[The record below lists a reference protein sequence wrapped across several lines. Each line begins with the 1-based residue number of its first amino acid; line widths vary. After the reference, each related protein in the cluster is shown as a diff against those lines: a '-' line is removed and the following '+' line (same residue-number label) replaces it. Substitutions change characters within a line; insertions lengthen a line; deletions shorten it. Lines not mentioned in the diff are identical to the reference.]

1 MPIRT
6 VEEARAWRK
15 QLDKALPAVPDKE
28 ASACTDLYPVMRYDG
43 KLIPYKA
50 RINWYGVLKVAAQDL
65 WDIEENNPDN
75 NPLLWT
81 DINYRDGVRV
91 IPETF
96 TVADA
101 FALDELGWWKGDIYK
116 SLLNSNVYTPEQ
128 YAAGW
133 ELQEN

>member
-28 ASACTDLYPVMRYDG
+28 ASACADLYPVMRYDG

-50 RINWYGVLKVAAQDL
+50 RINWNGVLKMAAQDL

-75 NPLLWT
+75 APTLWT
-81 DINYRDGVRV
+81 SINYRDGVRV
-91 IPETF
+91 IPEQF
-96 TVADA
+96 TAADA
-101 FALDELGWWKGDIYK
+101 FALGELGWWKGQIYK
-116 SLLNSNVYTPEQ
+116 SGMNGNVYTPDTQ
-128 YAAGW
+128 PLVW
-133 ELQEN
+133 ELQT

>member
-6 VEEARAWRK
+6 VEEARAWRA

-28 ASACTDLYPVMRYDG
+28 ASACADLYPVMRYDG
-43 KLIPYKA
+43 KLIPYKT
-50 RINWYGVLKVAAQDL
+50 RINWNGALKMAAL
-65 WDIEENNPDN
+65 DIYDTEENNPDN
-75 NPLLWT
+75 APALWT
-81 DINYRDGVRV
+81 DINYRNGARV

-96 TVADA
+96 TAADA

>member
-6 VEEARAWRK
+6 AEQARAWRK

-28 ASACTDLYPVMRYDG
+28 ASACADLYPVMRYDG

-50 RINWYGVLKVAAQDL
+50 RINWNGVLKMAAQDL

-75 NPLLWT
+75 APILWT

-96 TVADA
+96 TAADA
-101 FALDELGWWKGDIYK
+101 FALDELGWWKGQIYK
-116 SLLNSNVYTPEQ
+116 SGMNGNVYTPDTQ
-128 YAAGW
+128 PLVW
-133 ELQEN
+133 ELQT